1 MEREKLSRVRIP
13 PEDAAEAKHGRRY
26 FVVREGNVYRL
37 KTLPPRHRD
46 GREVLEGSLGKC
58 GGVYRVAV
66 GAVKV
71 RLESGAVDLLPLSRP
86 EVEELAVES
95 RCLP

>member
-1 MEREKLSRVRIP
+1 MEREKLARVRLV
-13 PEDAAEAKHGRRY
+13 PEDAQEARHGLRY
-26 FVVREGNVYRL
+26 FVVREGGVFRL
-37 KTLPPRHRD
+37 KRTPPRHRD
-46 GREVLEGSLGKC
+46 GREVLEGSLGRT

-66 GAVKV
+66 GAVLV

-86 EVEELAVES
+86 EAEELAVES

>member
-1 MEREKLSRVRIP
+1 MERNELLKVRLV
-13 PEDAAEAKHGRRY
+13 PEDAADVKHGRRY
-26 FVVREGNVYRL
+26 FVVREGGVYRV
-37 KTLPPRHRD
+37 KTQPPHHRD
-46 GREVLEGSLGKC
+46 GREVLKGSLGRT

-66 GAVKV
+66 GGVKV
-71 RLESGAVDLLPLSRP
+71 VLDSGAVDLLPLSRS

>member
-1 MEREKLSRVRIP
+1 MERNELSRVWLL
-13 PEDAAEAKHGRRY
+13 PEDKADAKHGRRY
-26 FVVREGNVYRL
+26 FVVREGGVYRL
-37 KTLPPRHRD
+37 KTLPPLHND
-46 GREVLEGSLGKC
+46 GREVLEGSLGRR

-86 EVEELAVES
+86 EAEELAVES